1 MGNGRFFLLAIILMV
16 GAFVGVSWASKG
28 FPVMSVRVVPL
39 KPDPRLPT
47 FEESVKQGIRKDWE
61 NSKTSQSDG
70 NKERDQLRLATL
82 QAANAYALS
91 PCDST
96 TRKNLI
102 EAMTAYTVAWAEI
115 AGCRNGSC
123 SGDGGKKI
131 QAARVAFTTP
141 ADIRVH
147 EALRSAVEQGGIGRD
162 DFPKS
167 IRHWAMQWSGVPFD
181 EPVACNAGRRAGNKA
196 R

>member
-1 MGNGRFFLLAIILMV
+1 MGNGRFFLIAIALMV

-39 KPDPRLPT
+39 PPDARIPT

-61 NSKTSQSDG
+61 DSKTSQSDR
-70 NKERDQLRLATL
+70 NKERDQLRLAAL
-82 QAANAYALS
+82 QAATAYELS

-131 QAARVAFTTP
+131 EAARVAFTTP
-141 ADIRVH
+141 ADKRVH
-147 EALRSAVEQGGIGRD
+147 EALEKAVEKGGIGRD
-162 DFPKS
+162 DFPRS
-167 IRHWAMQWSGVPFD
+167 IRDWAMQWSGVPFD
-181 EPVACNAGRRAGNKA
+181 EPVACHAGRRAGNKS

>member
-1 MGNGRFFLLAIILMV
+1 MTV
-16 GAFVGVSWASKG
+16 G
-28 FPVMSVRVVPL
+28 VVPL
-39 KPDPRLPT
+39 KPDARIPT

-102 EAMTAYTVAWAEI
+102 EAITAYTLAWAEI

-131 QAARVAFTTP
+131 EAARAAFTTP
-141 ADIRVH
+141 ADVRVR
-147 EALRSAVEQGGIGRD
+147 EALQSAVEKGGISRD

-167 IRHWAMQWSGVPFD
+167 IRDWAMQWSGLPFG
-181 EPVACNAGRRAGNKA
+181 EPEACHGGRRAGNKP

>member
-1 MGNGRFFLLAIILMV
+1 MGTGRFILLSVVLMV
-16 GAFVGVSWASKG
+16 AAFVGVSWASKG
-28 FPVMSVRVVPL
+28 FPVMTVRVVPL
-39 KPDPRLPT
+39 QPDARIPT
-47 FEESVKQGIRKDWE
+47 FDESVKQDRKEWE
-61 NSKTSQSDG
+61 SSKTSQSDG

-91 PCDST
+91 SCDGT

-102 EAMTAYTVAWAEI
+102 EAMTAYTAAWAEI

-123 SGDGGKKI
+123 SGGGKKI
-131 QAARVAFTTP
+131 EAARAAFTTP

-147 EALRSAVEQGGIGRD
+147 EALQSAVEKGGIGRD

-167 IRHWAMQWSGVPFD
+167 IRDWVMQWSGVPFD
-181 EPVACNAGRRAGNKA
+181 EPEACNAGRRARNKP